1 MASDKSGLRS
11 PLGRARGYG
20 SAKEGVQ
27 HFWVQ
32 RVSAVALV
40 PLSLWF
46 VFSVAQLPVES
57 YGAVKHWLSSPSV
70 AVMMALFVATVF
82 YHSMLGIQVVV
93 EDYITAEGT
102 KLVTLLLLGSATFA
116 VANVLVR
123 TTERDTTTLTG
134 PIRRVEVHELR

>member
-1 MASDKSGLRS
+1 MASDSGKGGTALRS

-46 VFSVAQLPVES
+46 VFSVAQLPVAS
-57 YGAVKHWLSSPSV
+57 YPAIKNWAASPSV
-70 AVMMALFVATVF
+70 AVMLALFIPTLF

-93 EDYITAEGT
+93 EDYVGNEGS
-102 KLVTLLLLGSATFA
+102 KLVTLLVLKFAHAVGAAAGVFA
-116 VANVLVR
+116 VLKIALGN
-123 TTERDTTTLTG
+123 
-134 PIRRVEVHELR
+134 